1 MIYQLLK
8 PMARLFLK
16 IACRN
21 IKINKPLLLQHQ
33 GPLLLA
39 CNHPNSFLDGLV
51 LAILFDKPV
60 HSLARGDAF
69 NRKWHAKLLRLLNI
83 HPVYREKEGKE
94 LVPLN
99 YKTFAICKEIF
110 KQNGIVLIFSEALC
124 VNEWKLRP
132 LRKGTARMAFDNWND
147 NIPLA
152 VLPVGLNYDSFD
164 SFGKNII
171 LNFGNEINMQAF
183 DFNNSDG
190 KNLVVF
196 NQILEEELKKSVI
209 EINSNDKATIHET
222 FFVPVNPIKK
232 VLFVLP
238 ALIGFILHAPLFFPI
253 KVFVKNKA
261 FNTGHY
267 DSILAGILFLSYPF
281 YLLLLLII
289 AFILTQSWWSLA
301 LLPLLPFTAW
311 SVIQLKPQA

>member
-1 MIYQLLK
+1 M
-8 PMARLFLK
+8 
-16 IACRN
+16 
-21 IKINKPLLLQHQ
+21 QHK

-39 CNHPNSFLDGLV
+39 CNHPNSFLDGLI

-60 HSLARGDAF
+60 HALARGDAF

-83 HPVYREKEGKE
+83 HPVYREREGKD

-132 LRKGTARMAFDNWND
+132 LRKGTARMAFDNWNE
-147 NIPLA
+147 NIPLT

-171 LNFGNEINMQAF
+171 LNFGKEIKREDF

-190 KNLVVF
+190 KNLVLF
-196 NQILEEELKKSVI
+196 NQILEEELRKAVI
-209 EINSNDKATIHET
+209 EIKSDDKATIHKT
-222 FFVPVNPIKK
+222 FFVPANPVKK
-232 VLFVLP
+232 VLLAIP
-238 ALIGFILHAPLFFPI
+238 ALIGFIIHTPLFYPI
-253 KVFVKNKA
+253 KAFVKHKA

-281 YLLLLLII
+281 YLLLLLVI
-289 AFILTQSWWSLA
+289 AFLITQSWWSLV
-301 LLPLLPFTAW
+301 LIPLLPFTAW

>member
-8 PMARLFLK
+8 PLARVYLK

-21 IKINKPLLLQHQ
+21 ITINHPQQLQHK

-69 NRKWHAKLLRLLNI
+69 RKKWHAKLLRLLNI
-83 HPVYREKEGKE
+83 HPVYREREGKE

-99 YKTFAICKEIF
+99 YKTFDICKNIF

-124 VNEWKLRP
+124 INEWKLRA
-132 LRKGTARMAFDNWND
+132 LRKGTARMAFDNWNE
-147 NIPLA
+147 NIPLT
-152 VLPVGLNYDSFD
+152 VLPVGINYSSFD

-171 LNFGNEINMQAF
+171 LNFGKEIKKE
-183 DFNNSDG
+183 DFEYTNSNG
-190 KNLVVF
+190 KNLVLF
-196 NQILEEELKKSVI
+196 NQILEEELKKAVI
-209 EINSNDKATIHET
+209 EINSNDKVTLHKT
-222 FFVPVNPIKK
+222 FFVPVNALKK
-232 VLFVLP
+232 FLLSIP
-238 ALIGFILHAPLFFPI
+238 ALIGLVTHAPLFFPAKKI
-253 KVFVKNKA
+253 VKRKA

-267 DSILAGILFLSYPF
+267 DSILAGMLFLSYPL
-281 YLLLLLII
+281 YLLLLLIPS
-289 AFILTQSWWSLA
+289 LVLLKSWWV
-301 LLPLLPFTAW
+301 LLLVPLLPFTAW
-311 SVIQLKPQA
+311 AAIQLKPQL